1 MSAEIFENIEVKNL
15 VKLYNIL
22 ENNLEYL
29 DNAKLMYSKQNIYL
43 RESLNFLIEIGLI
56 SVDGNNIKIH
66 DSSTGDVEDKI
77 FYKIAESSE
86 FGLEIKEY
94 LNNFINV
101 NGTYSFKPDAIY
113 NNATS
118 HLRNFLIYAKKIVYE
133 NSEYK
138 VIDNRILE
146 LFLKNE
152 YSPKKLE
159 KDLKDKKQLGDD
171 AEKLVF
177 RKEQDKVNSLGSSLI
192 PDHVALRDVTA
203 GYDIQSFEK
212 FDENIEKIY
221 IEVKAVSKSNYKFH
235 LSIKEKQ
242 TAIKF
247 KDKYFIYLLPVDRS
261 NPEKFDY
268 TQLLRITNIDK
279 SIFQNKLEWTVENDG
294 FIISKK

>member
-29 DNAKLMYSKQNIYL
+29 DNAKLQYSKKNIYL

-56 SVDGNNIKIH
+56 FVDGNNIKIH
-66 DSSTGDVEDKI
+66 DPSNGEIEDKI
-77 FYKIAESSE
+77 FNKIAENSE
-86 FGLEIKEY
+86 FGLEVKEY
-94 LNNFINV
+94 LNNFVNI

-138 VIDNRILE
+138 VVDNEILE

-171 AEKLVF
+171 AEILIFK
-177 RKEQDKVNSLGSSLI
+177 KEQEKINQINPSLKV
-192 PDHVALRDVTA
+192 DHVALRDVSA

-212 FDENIEKIY
+212 KDDRIEKIY

-235 LSIKEKQ
+235 LSVQEKQ
-242 TAIKF
+242 TANKL
-247 KDKYFIYLLPVDRS
+247 KDKYFIYLLPVDKS
-261 NPEKFDY
+261 NRDKFDY
-268 TQLLRITNIDK
+268 NQLLKITNLDK
-279 SIFQNKLEWTVENDG
+279 SIFQNQLEWKVENDG
-294 FIISKK
+294 FIIFKN

>member
-29 DNAKLMYSKQNIYL
+29 DNAKLQYSKQNIYL

-56 SVDGNNIKIH
+56 FVDGNNIKIH
-66 DSSTGDVEDKI
+66 DPSNGEIEDKI
-77 FYKIAESSE
+77 FNKIAENSE
-86 FGLEIKEY
+86 FGLEVKEY
-94 LNNFINV
+94 LNNFVNI

-138 VIDNRILE
+138 VVDNEILE

-159 KDLKDKKQLGDD
+159 KDLKNKKQLGDD
-171 AEKLVF
+171 AEILIFK
-177 RKEQDKVNSLGSSLI
+177 KEQEKINQINPSLKV
-192 PDHVALRDVTA
+192 DHVALRDVSA

-212 FDENIEKIY
+212 KDDRVEKIY

-235 LSIKEKQ
+235 LSVQEKQ
-242 TAIKF
+242 TANKL
-247 KDKYFIYLLPVDRS
+247 KDKYFIYLLPVDKS
-261 NPEKFDY
+261 NRDKFDY
-268 TQLLRITNIDK
+268 NQLLKITNLDK
-279 SIFQNKLEWTVENDG
+279 SIFQNQLEWKVENDG
-294 FIISKK
+294 FIIFKN

>member
-29 DNAKLMYSKQNIYL
+29 DNAKLQYSKQNIYL
-43 RESLNFLIEIGLI
+43 LESLNFLIGIDII

-66 DSSTGDVEDKI
+66 DKSSGEIEDKI
-77 FYKIAESSE
+77 FNKIAASSE
-86 FGLEIKEY
+86 FGSEVKEY
-94 LNNFINV
+94 LNNFVNL

-133 NSEYK
+133 NNEYK
-138 VIDNRILE
+138 VIDNNILE

-171 AEKLVF
+171 AEKLIF
-177 RKEQDKVNSLGSSLI
+177 KKEQYKVDQINPSLKV
-192 PDHVALRDVTA
+192 DHVALRDVSA

-212 FDENIEKIY
+212 KDDRVEKIY
-221 IEVKAVSKSNYKFH
+221 IEVKAVSKSNYEFH
-235 LSIKEKQ
+235 LSVKEKQ
-242 TAIKF
+242 TANKL
-247 KDKYFIYLLPVDRS
+247 KDKYFIYLLPVDKS
-261 NPEKFDY
+261 NPDKFDY
-268 TQLLRITNIDK
+268 NQLLKITNIDK
-279 SIFQNKLEWTVENDG
+279 SIFQNNLEWKVESDG
-294 FIISKK
+294 FVISKN

>member
-1 MSAEIFENIEVKNL
+1 MRAEIFENIEIKNL

-29 DNAKLMYSKQNIYL
+29 DNAKLQYSTQNIYL
-43 RESLNFLIEIGLI
+43 RESLNFLIEIGII

-66 DSSTGDVEDKI
+66 DTSSGEIEDKI
-77 FYKIAESSE
+77 FNKIAESSE
-86 FGLEIKEY
+86 FGLEVKEY
-94 LNNFINV
+94 LNNFVNIN
-101 NGTYSFKPDAIY
+101 GSYSFKPDAIY

-133 NSEYK
+133 NNEYK
-138 VIDNRILE
+138 VIDNNILE

-171 AEKLVF
+171 AEKLIF
-177 RKEQDKVNSLGSSLI
+177 KKEQYKVDQINPSLKV
-192 PDHVALRDVTA
+192 DHVALRDVSA

-212 FDENIEKIY
+212 KDDRVEKIY

-235 LSIKEKQ
+235 LSVQEKQ
-242 TAIKF
+242 TANKL
-247 KDKYFIYLLPVDRS
+247 KDKYFIYLLPVDKS
-261 NPEKFDY
+261 NPDKFDY
-268 TQLLRITNIDK
+268 NQLLKITNVDK
-279 SIFQNKLEWTVENDG
+279 SIFQNKLEWKVENDG
-294 FIISKK
+294 FIIFKN

>member
-29 DNAKLMYSKQNIYL
+29 DNAKLQYSKQNIYL
-43 RESLNFLIEIGLI
+43 RESLNFLIEIGII

-66 DSSTGDVEDKI
+66 DTSSDKIEDKI
-77 FYKIAESSE
+77 FNKIAENSE
-86 FGLEIKEY
+86 FGLEVKEY
-94 LNNFINV
+94 LNNFVNIN
-101 NGTYSFKPDAIY
+101 GSYSFRPDAIY

-133 NSEYK
+133 DNEYK
-138 VIDNRILE
+138 VIDNDILE

-171 AEKLVF
+171 AEMLIFK
-177 RKEQDKVNSLGSSLI
+177 KEQDKVNQINPSLNV
-192 PDHVALRDVTA
+192 DHVALRDVSA
-203 GYDIQSFEK
+203 GYDIQSFRK
-212 FDENIEKIY
+212 KDDKVEKIY

-235 LSIKEKQ
+235 LSVQEKQ
-242 TAIKF
+242 TANKL
-247 KDKYFIYLLPVDRS
+247 KDKYFIYLLPVDKS
-261 NPEKFDY
+261 NPDKFDY
-268 TQLLRITNIDK
+268 NQLLKITNIDK
-279 SIFQNKLEWTVENDG
+279 SIFQNKLEWKVENDG
-294 FIISKK
+294 FIIFKN

>member
-22 ENNLEYL
+22 ENNIEYL

-77 FYKIAESSE
+77 FYKISESSE
-86 FGLEIKEY
+86 FGLEVKEY

-138 VIDNRILE
+138 VIDNKILE

-177 RKEQDKVNSLGSSLI
+177 RKEQEKVNSLGSSLI

-212 FDENIEKIY
+212 FDDNIEKIY

-268 TQLLRITNIDK
+268 NQLLRITNIDK

>member
-29 DNAKLMYSKQNIYL
+29 DNAKLQYSKQNIYL

-56 SVDGNNIKIH
+56 FVDGNNIKIH
-66 DSSTGDVEDKI
+66 DPSNGEIEDKI
-77 FYKIAESSE
+77 FNKIAENSE
-86 FGLEIKEY
+86 FGLEVKEY
-94 LNNFINV
+94 LNNFVNI

-138 VIDNRILE
+138 VVDNEILE

-171 AEKLVF
+171 AEILIFK
-177 RKEQDKVNSLGSSLI
+177 KEQEKINQINPSLKV
-192 PDHVALRDVTA
+192 DHVALRDVSA

-212 FDENIEKIY
+212 KDDRIEKIY

-235 LSIKEKQ
+235 LSVQEKQ
-242 TAIKF
+242 TANKL
-247 KDKYFIYLLPVDRS
+247 KDKYFIYLLPVDKS
-261 NPEKFDY
+261 NRDKFDY
-268 TQLLRITNIDK
+268 NQLLKITNLDK
-279 SIFQNKLEWTVENDG
+279 SIFQNQLEWKVENDG
-294 FIISKK
+294 FIIFKN

>member
-22 ENNLEYL
+22 EKNLEYL
-29 DNAKLMYSKQNIYL
+29 DNAKLQYSKQNIYL
-43 RESLNFLIEIGLI
+43 RESLNFLIEIDII

-66 DSSTGDVEDKI
+66 DSSTGNIEDKI
-77 FYKIAESSE
+77 FNKIAESSE
-86 FGLEIKEY
+86 FGLEVKEY

-159 KDLKDKKQLGDD
+159 KDLKDKKQLGDQ
-171 AEKLVF
+171 AELLIFK
-177 RKEQDKVNSLGSSLI
+177 KEQEKVNQINPSLKV
-192 PDHVALRDVTA
+192 DHIALRDVSA

-212 FDENIEKIY
+212 QDDRIEKIY

-235 LSIKEKQ
+235 LSIKERQ
-242 TAIKF
+242 TANKL
-247 KDKYFIYLLPVDRS
+247 KDKYYIYLLPVDKS

-268 TQLLRITNIDK
+268 DQLLKITNIDK
-279 SIFQNKLEWTVENDG
+279 SIFQNKLEWTIENDG
-294 FIISKK
+294 FVISKK

>member
-22 ENNLEYL
+22 EKNLEYL
-29 DNAKLMYSKQNIYL
+29 DNAKLQYSKQNIYL
-43 RESLNFLIEIGLI
+43 RESLNFLIEIDII

-66 DSSTGDVEDKI
+66 DSSTGDIEDKI
-77 FYKIAESSE
+77 FNKIAESSE
-86 FGLEIKEY
+86 FGLEVKEY

-159 KDLKDKKQLGDD
+159 KDLKDKKQLGDQ
-171 AEKLVF
+171 AELLIFK
-177 RKEQDKVNSLGSSLI
+177 KEQEKVNQINPSLKV
-192 PDHVALRDVTA
+192 DHIALRDVSA

-212 FDENIEKIY
+212 QDDRIEKIY

-235 LSIKEKQ
+235 LSIKERQ
-242 TAIKF
+242 TANKL
-247 KDKYFIYLLPVDRS
+247 KDKYYIYLLPVDKS

-268 TQLLRITNIDK
+268 DQLLKITNIDK
-279 SIFQNKLEWTVENDG
+279 SIFQNKLEWTIENDG
-294 FIISKK
+294 FVISKK

>member
-22 ENNLEYL
+22 ENNIEYL

-86 FGLEIKEY
+86 FGLEVKEY

-138 VIDNRILE
+138 VIDNKILE

-177 RKEQDKVNSLGSSLI
+177 RKEQEKVNSLGSSLI

-212 FDENIEKIY
+212 FDDNIEKIY

-268 TQLLRITNIDK
+268 NQLLRITNIDK